1 MTFWSRKLWILGGL
15 CVALGGCAAAKKQTV
30 PVQRYSLGLARADYR
45 DYAGAR
51 ANICDAEPRWLTD
64 ELSAVN
70 GLMARFLS
78 STEQALDPEAVE
90 HDQHLETL
98 KQANETLGPV
108 LDVHAANLRSMK
120 ACGFAT
126 KGAFP
131 ELSRRGNE
139 LLERARTRL
148 AEAPQA
154 IAASELK
161 EKQRLWVEEAP
172 LREQTARQTWCAK
185 RPEVGNTDL
194 YFARQYTNGRTE
206 WLFCDGHVVEVAA
219 TGGEPV
225 LISPS
230 GLSWRERRRVKP
242 PRYLEAARNYPLEE
256 IERMP
261 GTELRTSWLKPQT
274 TGGSSGTGQ

>member
-15 CVALGGCAAAKKQTV
+15 CVALGGCATAKQTV
-30 PVQRYSLGLARADYR
+30 PVQRYSLGLLARADYR
-45 DYAGAR
+45 DYAGAK
-51 ANICDAEPRWLTD
+51 ANICEAEPRWLTD

-78 STEQALDPEAVE
+78 STDQALDPEGVE
-90 HDQHLETL
+90 HDKHLEML
-98 KQANETLGPV
+98 KQASETLGSV
-108 LDVHAANLRSMK
+108 LDVHEANLTSMK
-120 ACGFAT
+120 ACAFAT

-131 ELSRRGNE
+131 ELSRRGKD
-139 LLERARTRL
+139 LLDRARSRL
-148 AEAPQA
+148 ADAPKA
-154 IAASELK
+154 IEASELK

-172 LREQTARQTWCAK
+172 MREQTARQTWCAK

-219 TGGEPV
+219 NGNEPV
-225 LISPS
+225 LVSPP

-242 PRYLEAARNYPLEE
+242 PRYIEAARNYPLEE

-261 GTELRTSWLKPQT
+261 GTELRTSWLNPPT
-274 TGGSSGTGQ
+274 ASESSGASQ